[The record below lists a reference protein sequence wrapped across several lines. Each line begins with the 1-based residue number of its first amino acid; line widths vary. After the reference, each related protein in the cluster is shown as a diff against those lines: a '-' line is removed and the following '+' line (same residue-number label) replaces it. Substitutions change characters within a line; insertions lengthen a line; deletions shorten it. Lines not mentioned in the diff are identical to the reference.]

1 MVTYA
6 LSSRHVQAFSWLAV
20 LALMGVPATSRQI
33 SVSFAQAS
41 VPAGLVSLPRIAFI
55 TAGGTIAM
63 VKGPDGTLH
72 PATVGQEAKID
83 DEHGRTAE
91 RERICPAE
99 SSLMNALRTSTE
111 WS

>member
-1 MVTYA
+1 
-6 LSSRHVQAFSWLAV
+6 
-20 LALMGVPATSRQI
+20 
-33 SVSFAQAS
+33 
-41 VPAGLVSLPRIAFI
+41 
-55 TAGGTIAM
+55 M